1 MPVLYSADLS
11 PYAARV
17 RLAVYWKG
25 LENRVA
31 FDAPPGGLK
40 SEDYLKIN
48 PLGKI
53 PALKLDSGFCL
64 PESELIVEYLED
76 AYPVRPLRPA
86 GAENA
91 ARARLA
97 ARIADLYLA
106 PGLAPLFLNADPS
119 KRDDAAVDEGFATVA
134 KALDDIET
142 FLDPTG
148 PWAVGT
154 QPSTADCAL
163 APVFWFIA
171 WADAWYGRETLDGR
185 AACAR
190 VFAKAQSDEA
200 GARVFEELDRGLKAR
215 FAAQ

>member
-1 MPVLYSADLS
+1 MPVLYSSDLS

-25 LENRVA
+25 LENRVV
-31 FDAPPGGLK
+31 FEVPPGGLK
-40 SEDYLKIN
+40 SEEYKAIN

-76 AYPVRPLRPA
+76 AYPIRPLRPA
-86 GAENA
+86 GAENV

-119 KRDDAAVDEGFATVA
+119 SRDAAAVEEGFSTVG
-134 KALDDIET
+134 KALSDIES
-142 FLDPTG
+142 FLDETG
-148 PWAVGT
+148 PWSMGR
-154 QPSTADCAL
+154 QPTTADCTL

-171 WADAWYGRETLDGR
+171 WADAWYQRSTLADNP
-185 AACAR
+185 ACAR
-190 VFAKAQSDEA
+190 VFETASQDEA
-200 GARVFEELDRGLKAR
+200 ASRVFAELERGLKAR
-215 FAAQ
+215 FGG